1 MATSEHYLAVLE
13 AIYNYEPAPGVG
25 ADEEI
30 CIKKGQL
37 LLLKERVNSDWWRVK
52 IKAEPYEYDDTPIG
66 LVPAT
71 YVKPANHTSTVNAIY
86 DYTATD
92 PGELSIIEGQ
102 SLLVFTTEGE
112 WLLVQTNDEEGKAG
126 LVPANHVE
134 ATPSPAVVP
143 SPSPKP
149 NNPAGKGVSPKIEA
163 AFSRV
168 ESSRKL
174 STPSVRSLAVSEE
187 DSQPSSSRNVTPS
200 LSPKPDNVGKVAS
213 PKIRAT
219 VSKLESSRRLST
231 PSSPSSS
238 SPDSRPTSSRIL
250 VPPLPP
256 KPEHL
261 TSPPRVASTKIKALI
276 SRLESSQ
283 GVSASPSADV
293 LQLSDEEED
302 SQRDADY
309 ADATSSGTVI
319 PSLLRAPLDKRPRGN
334 SSPGSA
340 PAPFM
345 TRNNTPNRGGAR
357 PSTEYHPE
365 PNTNRD
371 FSRTEMLR
379 RRPSYLREPTLPS
392 PSNNMDRSSLWM
404 PTQLVGFLSPS
415 SPTTSSDPAVP
426 QLTRQVEEM
435 QLLITQLRQSHAV
448 ALTDLTQENVSLRVL
463 VEELQANND
472 DPASHKAVNQVLVR
486 ENEGLRTT
494 MQEMKEEL
502 QQLQSSSS
510 DVETQRIQYEDLVR
524 ENERLHGQVQEM
536 RESTTQLPWSGGDS
550 ELQTLINEDLA
561 RENARLRVE
570 ARELQETAVQLREEA
585 ARSEEQQNQLV
596 LDAERLEAAIQTM
609 ATSMER
615 ERRKVRQLSEEVER
629 LKTQSRDAP
638 SAGPSGSNDVNL
650 PPPAY
655 NEFDASLAGQ

>member
-1 MATSEHYLAVLE
+1 METSEHYLAVLV

-30 CIKKGQL
+30 SVKKGQL

-52 IKAEPYEYDDTPIG
+52 IKAEPYEYDNTPVG

-71 YVKPANHTSTVNAIY
+71 YVKPADHTSTVKAIY

-92 PGELSIIEGQ
+92 PGELSVVEGQ
-102 SLLVFTTEGE
+102 SLLVFSTEGE

-134 ATPSPAVVP
+134 ATPSPTVVP
-143 SPSPKP
+143 PPSPKP
-149 NNPAGKGVSPKIEA
+149 NNLASKGVSPKIEA

-168 ESSRKL
+168 ESSRRL
-174 STPSVRSLAVSEE
+174 STPLSVRSSDE
-187 DSQPSSSRNVTPS
+187 DSQPSSSRSVGPS
-200 LSPKPDNVGKVAS
+200 LSPKTDTAGKVAS

-219 VSKLESSRRLST
+219 VSRIESSRRLSA
-231 PSSPSSS
+231 PSSQTSS
-238 SPDSRPTSSRIL
+238 SPDLRPTSSRIL

-261 TSPPRVASTKIKALI
+261 TSPIRVASTKIKALI
-276 SRLESSQ
+276 SRLESSE
-283 GVSASPSADV
+283 GASASAPADV
-293 LQLSDEEED
+293 LQSSDEEN
-302 SQRDADY
+302 SQPDADHD
-309 ADATSSGTVI
+309 DAALSR
-319 PSLLRAPLDKRPRGN
+319 PSLRPPLDKRPRGN

-340 PAPFM
+340 SAPFM
-345 TRNNTPNRGGAR
+345 TRNILNRGGVR
-357 PSTEYHPE
+357 PSTEYYPE
-365 PNTNRD
+365 PNTNPG
-371 FSRTEMLR
+371 FSRTEMLQR
-379 RRPSYLREPTLPS
+379 RSSYLRGPALPS
-392 PSNNMDRSSLWM
+392 QFNNMEKSSLWM
-404 PTQLVGFLSPS
+404 PSQPVGFLSPS
-415 SPTTSSDPAVP
+415 PTTSDPTVT

-435 QLLITQLRQSHAV
+435 QLSITQLRQSHAA
-448 ALTDLTQENVSLRVL
+448 ALTDLTRENASLRVFI
-463 VEELQANND
+463 EELQASND
-472 DPASHKAVNQVLVR
+472 DPASHKAVNQVLVK

-502 QQLQSSSS
+502 QQLQTSSS

-570 ARELQETAVQLREEA
+570 AREVQETVVQLREEA
-585 ARSEEQQNQLV
+585 ARSEEERNQLV

-609 ATSMER
+609 AASMER

-629 LKTQSRDAP
+629 LRTQSGDAP
-638 SAGPSGSNDVNL
+638 SAGPSNAANL

-655 NEFDASLAGQ
+655 DEFDVSVASP